1 MRTRVACF
9 VGLFVFGCADSSVA
23 ACPANSPEQLIRIDL
38 SSFADGIDLAVPGVS
53 CEGAA

>member
-38 SSFADGIDLAVPGVS
+38 SSFVDGIDLAVPGAG